1 MNIRASLW
9 PAYREYLRRSDLP
22 ILVGPWRGEVGFEAL
37 YWIPFI
43 HRFVKS
49 YGIDSKRIIPIS
61 RGGASAWYGSQ
72 HGVELYRMR
81 TIQQVR
87 VENKVQHVK
96 HAQLKQTH
104 WIEFD
109 RAVVKDAAKALGLKK
124 YLTLHPAWMYARL
137 YPFFLGQRGMQ
148 DIDQDV
154 YFDQLPAPALP
165 DGLELPERFVA
176 VRFYLRYTYNNHPML
191 IQFAQESIKAIAR
204 PYASGALE
212 QRDPRRRSHGHRHE
226 AAAQRGAALG
236 SDDAD
241 AGCESRGAE
250 RGDCQVAGV
259 RWDVWRAVSA
269 RTQAR
274 ETVCELLPGLGHDGN
289 GAQAFSGCVGVAAAD
304 PVLGAEGRGI
314 AVDPERR
321 AADSAWIVAE
331 AKESSC
337 TS

>member
-204 PYASGALE
+204 HTPVVLLNSGIHADDHMDIGMKLPPNVARLSDLTTLTPDVNLAVQSAVIAKSQGFVGTYGGLSQLAL
-212 QRDPRRRSHGHRHE
+212 R
-226 AAAQRGAALG
+226 LG
-236 SDDAD
+236 KPSVSYYQDWGMTAMAHKHLAD
-241 AGCESRGAE
+241 ALALQQQIPCLVQKVG
-250 RGDCQVAGV
+250 
-259 RWDVWRAVSA
+259 
-269 RTQAR
+269 
-274 ETVCELLPGLGHDGN
+274 ELPLIQSVVPQIQLG
-289 GAQAFSGCVGVAAAD
+289 
-304 PVLGAEGRGI
+304 
-314 AVDPERR
+314 
-321 AADSAWIVAE
+321 
-331 AKESSC
+331 
-337 TS
+337 